1 MFGDANMRRKYF
13 ALVYLVVGCS
23 LLWQGGCQKQAE
35 IETGPGGLEE
45 PEKVGAVDTGGPQ
58 PKITFETMG
67 HDFGEVPPNK
77 VNTGQIKF
85 TNTGEGVLKITKL
98 GRCCGVVAT
107 LVDEKKVY
115 APGESGAVN
124 VEWRS
129 GPQPIVFTRDLVVHS
144 NDKANAST
152 RLKIKAKVVLSVTWE
167 PKRLKLIHGEENA
180 GCPNVTIR
188 SLDNQPFSIT
198 GFKATGGCI
207 TADFD
212 PTVKATEFVL
222 EPKVDLE
229 KLRKNPQGN
238 VTIGLTHPDGNAAV
252 FYYDVLAKYVVN
264 PPLLIVFNAEPNK
277 PLIRK
282 ISILSNYEKEFEIES
297 MSSKSGIFGVELLEQ
312 KKIRNGYELQVAI
325 TPPPSDGK
333 MRFMDE
339 FILVLKDGE
348 KLAIKCNGYYKKT
361 RPVSTTTKPVSTTK

>member
-1 MFGDANMRRKYF
+1 MRRKYF

-23 LLWQGGCQKQAE
+23 LLWQGGCQNQGE
-35 IETGPGGLEE
+35 IETAPGGLEE
-45 PEKVGAVDTGGPQ
+45 PEKIGAVDTDGPQ
-58 PKITFETMG
+58 PKITFETSG

-77 VNTGQIKF
+77 VNIGQIKF
-85 TNTGEGVLKITKL
+85 TNAGEGVLKITKL
-98 GRCCGVVAT
+98 GKCCGVVAT

-115 APGESGAVN
+115 APGESGAIN

-144 NDKANAST
+144 NGEASAST
-152 RLKIKAKVVLSVTWE
+152 RLKIRAKVVLSVTWE

-198 GFKATGGCI
+198 AFKATGDCM

-222 EPKVDLE
+222 EPKVDME
-229 KLRKNPQGN
+229 KLGKNPQGN

-252 FYYDVLAKYVVN
+252 FYYDVLSKYAVS
-264 PPLLIVFNAEPNK
+264 PPLLIVFNAEPNE

-282 ISILSNYEKEFEIES
+282 ISVLSNYEKDFEIES
-297 MSSKSGIFGVELLEQ
+297 VSSKSGTVGIKLLEQ
-312 KKIRNGYELQVAI
+312 KKITHGYQLQIAI
-325 TPPPSDGK
+325 TPPPSEGK

-339 FILVLKDGE
+339 FVLGIAGGE
-348 KLAIKCNGYYKKT
+348 KLSIRCNGYYKKT
-361 RPVSTTTKPVSTTK
+361 KPVSTTTKPVPTTK